1 MASVDN
7 EFVLT
12 FAEILAP
19 LGAIRIKRMFGGF
32 GLYCDGVFFAI
43 VADDVAYLKGDE
55 QTRKAYDDMGMAPF
69 VVPSGRAQTL
79 SYFEVP
85 GEWIEDGDQLM
96 AFAHMALGAAHRA
109 RAIKDARGKRE
120 RKTAKRKAIDKP
132 SHKPMVKPAG
142 KGG

>member
-12 FAEILAP
+12 FAEILGP
-19 LGAIRIKRMFGGF
+19 LGTIRIKRMFGGF

-55 QTRKAYDDMGMAPF
+55 KTRKAYDEMGMAPF

-109 RAIKDARGKRE
+109 RSIKDARDKRP
-120 RKTAKRKAIDKP
+120 RKTAKRNP
-132 SHKPMVKPAG
+132 SNKSTVKPAG

>member
-19 LGAIRIKRMFGGF
+19 LGMIRIKRMFGGF

-96 AFAHMALGAAHRA
+96 AVAHMALGAAHRA

-120 RKTAKRKAIDKP
+120 RKTAKRKATDKP
-132 SHKPMVKPAG
+132 SHKPVVKPAG
-142 KGG
+142 KGA

>member
-85 GEWIEDGDQLM
+85 GEWLDNEEQLLE
-96 AFAHMALGAAHRA
+96 FATLALGAARRSQA
-109 RAIKDARGKRE
+109 QKGR
-120 RKTAKRKAIDKP
+120 TAKT
-132 SHKPMVKPAG
+132 
-142 KGG
+142 

>member
-85 GEWIEDGDQLM
+85 GEWIEDGDQM
-96 AFAHMALGAAHRA
+96 MTFAHMALGAAHRA
-109 RAIKDARGKRE
+109 RAIKDGRAQRPP
-120 RKTAKRKAIDKP
+120 KTAKRNP
-132 SHKPMVKPAG
+132 SNKSTVKLPG

>member
-1 MASVDN
+1 
-7 EFVLT
+7 
-12 FAEILAP
+12 
-19 LGAIRIKRMFGGF
+19 MFGGF

-96 AFAHMALGAAHRA
+96 TFAHMALGAAHRA
-109 RAIKDARGKRE
+109 RAIKDGRAQRPP
-120 RKTAKRKAIDKP
+120 KTAKSNP
-132 SHKPMVKPAG
+132 SNKSTVKLPG

>member
-12 FAEILAP
+12 FAEILGP
-19 LGAIRIKRMFGGF
+19 LGTIRIKRMFGGF

-55 QTRKAYDDMGMAPF
+55 KTRKAYDEMGMAPF

-109 RAIKDARGKRE
+109 RAIKDGRAQRPP
-120 RKTAKRKAIDKP
+120 KTAKSNP
-132 SHKPMVKPAG
+132 SNKSTVKLPG
-142 KGG
+142 KGA

>member
-109 RAIKDARGKRE
+109 RAIKDARDKRPP
-120 RKTAKRKAIDKP
+120 KTAKSNP
-132 SHKPMVKPAG
+132 SNKSTVKPAG